1 MQESYSRLTD
11 WFKKKKSEQS
21 ITVEPEIEKSQ
32 DQTRSDVEGVL
43 STGIEG
49 VVTDQKLLSWY
60 YKKFQKLDTQPV
72 ATDKFMDKSKN
83 EYNAAW
89 LAREL
94 IQNFVDENEEHPY
107 TLDGVDIIS
116 QTIDKKTGTVRFT
129 IRGNWK
135 FEDPTGL
142 TSLHSAKTAKRKT
155 AGGNGIGLK
164 QVALR
169 YLRDFG
175 IQNFEIQG
183 ENWTVNYRL
192 ADKDE
197 INQKLQDTHHS
208 ERLRHDWLLADIKRS
223 ENQGQC
229 TYIIDTNNQEVI
241 RALQE
246 LSNLGVSES
255 NTFLQNPDFK
265 NAKGALKW
273 LPITEE
279 TKEPQGRLFIN
290 GQVMNFKSKGE
301 SSEDYWR
308 GPELVTIQVN
318 DVDYRM
324 SIDRPPLNAFDL
336 NRYTGELIQSM
347 SEGELIEQLQK
358 SEHIWS
364 AVLDSAYGSDRK
376 GCFVIIEAIV
386 SKLWLSSKYDKT
398 SFTTHFGTKK
408 YLSWDR
414 GVSEHQIR
422 DLEKQGFIIC
432 PSYFE
437 KIGMPKASSKLDSLE
452 VASNEK
458 PQSPQYK
465 LEKIAE
471 EYGLTVAHEKIEV
484 SNPEKF
490 LQSIKERLSAYA
502 IKIEGR
508 EDRPNAFRMYLNIQL
523 PKELLFHQLPIPKT
537 EEQKLLHYLRS
548 AIFSGLEDRIFEKI
562 YTSSGEYITT
572 FITQYD
578 SVTEENNLLARNVKC
593 NSDQGVFIE
602 FELPQELA
610 DKFKASLI
618 SDSLKQEVTPDT
630 GATGER
636 KPATRPQ
643 IEGEA
648 QIHKKG
654 IPAEIS
660 ETRKKL
666 EAVPVQQPEPPTMP
680 EREQKTVIK
689 QMQLSTEEQ
698 TRLSELENKIPEI
711 TEAIAVLESAA
722 PSAQTGAKKEGA
734 PDKYI
739 QWRNSPDF
747 YGQATQEANYLTG
760 RHLMEI
766 VAESSQ
772 ADIAIALSDRE
783 KTETERKMARLNAAL
798 KELANRFAPP
808 EDEVD
813 DFEIVL
819 APTEQQ
825 LAKIGILRAY
835 AHLTTQVSLP
845 NDVFIY
851 NGTGSKGVNIAQ
863 KAIGLHE
870 SLFKTDFKEALGTF
884 THEIAHNGS
893 MNHDVKFMHTMEAL
907 FSTMNEELSQISEK
921 LLNGEKL
928 SENELMI
935 LELRRKWN

>member
-1 MQESYSRLTD
+1 MQESYSKITD
-11 WFKKKKSEQS
+11 WFKKKKP
-21 ITVEPEIEKSQ
+21 EPEIEKPQ
-32 DQTRSDVEGVL
+32 DQTRLDVEGVL

-60 YKKFQKLDTQPV
+60 YKKFQKIDTQPV

-116 QTIDKKTGTVRFT
+116 QTIDKKTGTARFT

-142 TSLHSAKTAKRKT
+142 TSLHSAKTEKRKT

-197 INQKLQDTHHS
+197 INQELQDNRHS

-246 LSNLGVSES
+246 LPNLGVSES

-279 TKEPQGRLFIN
+279 TKEPQGRLYIN

-308 GPELVTIQVN
+308 GPELVTIQLN
-318 DVDYRM
+318 DVDYRI

-347 SEGELIEQLQK
+347 SEDELIEQLQK

-364 AVLDSAYGSDRK
+364 AIFDSAYGSDRK

-398 SFTTHFGTKK
+398 SFSTHFGTKK

-490 LQSIKERLSAYA
+490 LQSIKERLSAHA

-548 AIFSGLEDRIFEKI
+548 AIFAGLEDRIFEKVF
-562 YTSSGEYITT
+562 TSSGEYITT
-572 FITQYD
+572 FNTQYD
-578 SVTEENNLLARNVKC
+578 TVTEENNLLARNVKC
-593 NSDQGVFIE
+593 NSDQGVFVE

-618 SDSLKQEVTPDT
+618 SDSLKREAVAPTIGTAQE
-630 GATGER
+630 G
-636 KPATRPQ
+636 KPATKPQ
-643 IEGEA
+643 TGGDIEIPRAE
-648 QIHKKG
+648 G
-654 IPAEIS
+654 IPAKIL

-666 EAVPVQQPEPPTMP
+666 EAVPVQQPEVPAIP
-680 EREQKTVIK
+680 EREQRTIIK
-689 QMQLSTEEQ
+689 KMELSDEEQ
-698 TRLSELENKIPEI
+698 TRLSELEEKIPEI
-711 TEAIAVLESAA
+711 TKAIATLESAA
-722 PSAQTGAKKEGA
+722 PATRSGVKQESA
-734 PDKYI
+734 PDKYV
-739 QWRNSPDF
+739 QWRSSSDF
-747 YGQATQEANYLTG
+747 YGQATQEAQYLTG

-783 KTETERKMARLNAAL
+783 MTETERKMARLNATL

-813 DFEIVL
+813 EFEIVL

-835 AHLTTQVSLP
+835 AHLTTQVILP

-851 NGTGSKGVNIAQ
+851 NGTGSKGINIAQ

-870 SLFKTDFKEALGTF
+870 SLFRTDFKEALGTF

-893 MNHDVKFMHTMEAL
+893 MDHDVKFMHTMEAL
-907 FSTMNEELSQISEK
+907 FSTMNEELSQISER

-935 LELRRKWN
+935 LELKRKWNEIK